1 MPEEQSFL
9 TREKFSE
16 LQKELD
22 YLKTTRRK
30 EIAESLEYT
39 RSLGDLSENAEYQEA
54 REMQAATE
62 ERIGKLESIIKSAKI
77 VSYQKSDIVS
87 LGSTV
92 VIQKEAEKET
102 HQYQI
107 VGSEEAD
114 MREKKISY
122 LSPLGEALMG
132 KKKGDSFTF
141 VTPNGKMQYSIISVE
156 SNTFAISFARTRI
169 SPASAGLSSCSAQD
183 FGAAVLGKEKRRTP
197 CFLRLCRFSQKK

>member
-1 MPEEQSFL
+1 MAEEQPFL

-30 EIAESLEYT
+30 EIAESLEYA

-62 ERIGKLESIIKSAKI
+62 ERITKLEATLKSAKI
-77 VSYQKSDIVS
+77 VSYKKSDTIG
-87 LGSTV
+87 LGSMV
-92 VIQKEAEKET
+92 VIQKEGEKET
-102 HQYQI
+102 HKYQL

-114 MREKKISY
+114 MREKKISH

-132 KKKGDSFTF
+132 KKKGDSFSFT
-141 VTPNGKMQYSIISVE
+141 TPNGTMKYDIIDI
-156 SNTFAISFARTRI
+156 N
-169 SPASAGLSSCSAQD
+169 
-183 FGAAVLGKEKRRTP
+183 
-197 CFLRLCRFSQKK
+197 

>member
-1 MPEEQSFL
+1 MSEAQSFL

-16 LQKELD
+16 LQQELD

-30 EIAESLEYT
+30 EIAENLEYT

-62 ERIGKLESIIKSAKI
+62 ERIQRLEVILKSAKI
-77 VSYQKSDIVS
+77 VAYKKSDTVG
-87 LGSTV
+87 LGSSV
-92 VIQKEAEKET
+92 VIQKEGEKEM
-102 HQYQI
+102 HRYHL

-132 KKKGDSFTF
+132 KKKDDSFTF
-141 VTPNGKMQYSIISVE
+141 TTPNGKMKYSIVLVE
-156 SNTFAISFARTRI
+156 
-169 SPASAGLSSCSAQD
+169 
-183 FGAAVLGKEKRRTP
+183 
-197 CFLRLCRFSQKK
+197 